1 MVTGSW
7 WDFYFRLG
15 SLTLDGRVW
24 DDSLGLVIDLQ
35 LGGNALCHLPLSK
48 PALHPSL
55 TPPPRLPFQVTQ
67 SPRCTQGVVITGAAE
82 IGQDKGALPAQDVFP
97 PFFSSVFF
105 FPGPTTS
112 LLHSSPSL
120 PLAFFSP
127 HVIQFRIILLLV
139 AHFSLMLRSRWLAS
153 LAAHQELCQSRSF
166 FSAEKK
172 TTTSCS

>member
-1 MVTGSW
+1 MGGFGT
-7 WDFYFRLG
+7 
-15 SLTLDGRVW
+15 TVW
-24 DDSLGLVIDLQ
+24 VLSSIYN
-35 LGGNALCHLPLSK
+35 LGGMLYVIFPYPNLP
-48 PALHPSL
+48 PHPSL

-120 PLAFFSP
+120 PLAFFFSSCHPIPYYSP
-127 HVIQFRIILLLV
+127 ISCTLFTYVTFT
-139 AHFSLMLRSRWLAS
+139 LARFPCRTS
-153 LAAHQELCQSRSF
+153 GTLSEPFLF
-166 FSAEKK
+166 FSGKK